1 MGYARTLRGERFQ
14 LQGSPEADAHR
25 GALVQSLELVKK
37 IIIGGATVPPI
48 WYNRLCNGLRREPLM
63 IKCEA
68 CLNEVDEVVDYAGQ
82 DVCQPCY
89 SDVADHCLDAPDY
102 YDDDLGWGDDENG
115 SMF

>member
-1 MGYARTLRGERFQ
+1 
-14 LQGSPEADAHR
+14 
-25 GALVQSLELVKK
+25 
-37 IIIGGATVPPI
+37 
-48 WYNRLCNGLRREPLM
+48 M

-89 SDVADHCLDAPDY
+89 SEVAEHCLDALESDY
-102 YDDDLGWGDDENG
+102 YDDNLGWEDGPG

>member
-1 MGYARTLRGERFQ
+1 VGYARTLRGERFQ
-14 LQGSPEADAHR
+14 LQGSPEEDAHR

-37 IIIGGATVPPI
+37 IILGGATVPPI

-102 YDDDLGWGDDENG
+102 YDDDLGWEDGPG